1 MGPSSPA
8 AVAPCFFKDPG
19 GCVRQAVHSFRASKH
34 TSGRDFF
41 HFLSIASASASGFKI
56 SSYRAGHFFFFG
68 YCAFSASAPC
78 APVVDCPGD
87 FCCRPSHRVRPS
99 SADRKHLATRPTT
112 SSPSIPRCHIGFPSG
127 FSLVSVYLILIAL
140 LDSRA
145 TPPATATT
153 DRIHDD
159 RSHSGSADDPL
170 QTLDARYLKIVVPP
184 PNKRRAD

>member
-1 MGPSSPA
+1 MLA
-8 AVAPCFFKDPG
+8 
-19 GCVRQAVHSFRASKH
+19 
-34 TSGRDFF
+34 
-41 HFLSIASASASGFKI
+41 I
-56 SSYRAGHFFFFG
+56 SSFLGTAPFPPPRLVHPSLIALVIPVAAHRIACVPQAPTENIWPRA
-68 YCAFSASAPC
+68 
-78 APVVDCPGD
+78 
-87 FCCRPSHRVRPS
+87 
-99 SADRKHLATRPTT
+99 PTT
-112 SSPSIPRCHIGFPSG
+112 SSPSIPRCHIGFFSG

-170 QTLDARYLKIVVPP
+170 QTLDAQYLKIVVPP